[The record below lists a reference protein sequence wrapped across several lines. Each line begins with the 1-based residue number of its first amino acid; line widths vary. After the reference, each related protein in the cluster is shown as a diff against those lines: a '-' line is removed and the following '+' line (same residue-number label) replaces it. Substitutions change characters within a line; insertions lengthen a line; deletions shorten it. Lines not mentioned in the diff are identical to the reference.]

1 MMAAGRLLNIV
12 CIARIL
18 NFVGQVF
25 LTSSFTNANSKYAKQ
40 VANLYVIH
48 FLILSNSCLN
58 YSNIFM
64 GPIFGQGIIF
74 VYFVPSIVAPILK
87 PASPKTKPIIGEFA
101 SVVFA
106 LKLSPERL

>member
-1 MMAAGRLLNIV
+1 
-12 CIARIL
+12 
-18 NFVGQVF
+18 VG
-25 LTSSFTNANSKYAKQ
+25 S
-40 VANLYVIH
+40 
-48 FLILSNSCLN
+48 
-58 YSNIFM
+58 IF
-64 GPIFGQGIIF
+64 IQGIIF